1 MAWQKNGTVTGVTQ
15 SLTGLTAL
23 KFNQILNHVID
34 DESAIDVDFRID
46 GLSTA
51 TYAYRE
57 SDDGTADVTHDG
69 SGSGEIVITLDDTSA
84 ATQRFSVGEGINI
97 NTEEKLFIFHTI
109 DANTAGAG
117 TAPKRVE
124 TVGKQIG
131 TTNAWTRI
139 DILETQAGAFTS
151 DSNLTALGTD

>member
-1 MAWQKNGTVTGVTQ
+1 MAWAKNGTVTAVVQ
-15 SLTGLTAL
+15 SLTSLTGF

-34 DESAIDVDFRID
+34 NGSAIDVDLRID
-46 GLSTA
+46 DLSTA

-57 SDDGTADVTHDG
+57 SDDGTPDVAHNG
-69 SGSGEIVITLDDTSA
+69 GGSGETEITLDDTSA
-84 ATQRFSVGEGINI
+84 ATERFSMAYGINI
-97 NTEEKLFIFHTI
+97 AAEEKLFIAFTI

-117 TAPKRVE
+117 TPPKRVE
-124 TVGKQIG
+124 TVGKQSG
-131 TTNAWTRI
+131 TSAAWTRL